1 MYQKMTKKELLIL
14 ILTKLLPYWDL
25 AQGFLILVQE
35 SEDVKFIEE
44 LYLLISQ
51 QISTIQDYHKKQ
63 EVILQLQKIKKTK
76 KQQEEITEQEKDE
89 ADTMLDDFINDIV

>member
-51 QISTIQDYHKKQ
+51 QISTIQDDHKKQ

>member
-1 MYQKMTKKELLIL
+1 MPLKMTKKELLVL

-25 AQGFLILVQE
+25 AQGFLILAQE
-35 SEDVKFIEE
+35 SEDSKFIEE

-51 QISTIQDYHKKQ
+51 QISSIQDDLKKQ
-63 EVILQLQKIKKTK
+63 EVILQIQKIKKTK
-76 KQQEEITEQEKDE
+76 NQQEEITEQEKNE

>member
-1 MYQKMTKKELLIL
+1 MTKKDLLVL

-25 AQGFLILVQE
+25 AQGFLILVQGSEE
-35 SEDVKFIEE
+35 SKFIEE

-51 QISTIQDYHKKQ
+51 QISAIQDVYKKQ
-63 EVILQLQKIKKTK
+63 EVIQQIQKLKRTK
-76 KQQEEITEQEKDE
+76 DQQEEITEQEKDE

>member
-1 MYQKMTKKELLIL
+1 MIKKDLLVL
-14 ILTKLLPYWDL
+14 VLTKLLPYWDF

-35 SEDVKFIEE
+35 SEDAKFVEE

-51 QISTIQDYHKKQ
+51 QISAIQDDHKKQ
-63 EVILQLQKIKKTK
+63 EVILQLQKIKKTR
-76 KQQEEITEQEKDE
+76 KQQEEITEQEQDE